1 MKLRINS
8 DIYRIFRSFNNTNIN
23 ILKIVIEYLIDYLTN
38 NLQIIL
44 IVDYYKYLNNK

>member
-8 DIYRIFRSFNNTNIN
+8 DIYRIFRSFNNVFIN

-44 IVDYYKYLNNK
+44 IISYYKYLNNN